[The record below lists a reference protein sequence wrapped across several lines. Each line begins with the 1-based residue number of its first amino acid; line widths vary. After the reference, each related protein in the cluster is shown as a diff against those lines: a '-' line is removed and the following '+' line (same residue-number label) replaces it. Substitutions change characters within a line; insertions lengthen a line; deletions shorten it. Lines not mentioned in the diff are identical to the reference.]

1 VPALTH
7 VLGRAR
13 RTPLSKA
20 SLKNK
25 DLSTLDYTH
34 GTTSGLKALCS
45 AVASDGIEICRKC
58 CGGHGYSKFSG
69 FVDMYQDYV
78 PACTYEVGGGSGVG
92 IRPTR
97 EADNANV
104 PLCFG
109 AHRVKT
115 LSCRCNVLVIYSN
128 A

>member
-1 VPALTH
+1 M
-7 VLGRAR
+7 
-13 RTPLSKA
+13 
-20 SLKNK
+20 
-25 DLSTLDYTH
+25 STLDYTH

-78 PACTYEVGGGSGVG
+78 PACTYEVGSRSGVG
-92 IRPTR
+92 ARPTNA
-97 EADNANV
+97 ADETLMSLLLWLYRA
-104 PLCFG
+104 
-109 AHRVKT
+109 KI
-115 LSCRCNVLVIYSN
+115 LSCHCNVLVIYSN